1 MTGRGTTSSGADW
14 LSRSLPLTNRL
25 LRARPH
31 REGTVAT
38 AESVDPQTAHL
49 AAALRTAL
57 DGFAAPQYRALRH
70 MWRAGEILL
79 TVRSRFPH
87 GEWQPWLES
96 TGIEPETA
104 QRLMT
109 LRQRCRT
116 LHDVVHYTRH
126 RATRGRPRA
135 KRAARTFRPR
145 GPEAADRTTASPAPG
160 QAPESTSRYDQT
172 AGPRRRDPR
181 PSARRPDARTAV
193 EQPPP
198 APVAGENHIVW
209 GAG

>member
-116 LHDVVHYTRH
+116 LHDVVRYA
-126 RATRGRPRA
+126 RATELPADAHARNEPLELSGLEVQKRRTEPPPHQPWTSPRIHEQIRPN
-135 KRAARTFRPR
+135 R
-145 GPEAADRTTASPAPG
+145 GPSSSGSSTECAP
-160 QAPESTSRYDQT
+160 S
-172 AGPRRRDPR
+172 
-181 PSARRPDARTAV
+181 
-193 EQPPP
+193 
-198 APVAGENHIVW
+198 
-209 GAG
+209 